1 MSLGLAFTVLA
12 TAVTS
17 IQAVT
22 YTTSVPRP
30 GLFILHLHDRVPA
43 SVSLQREAGGLVLSF
58 PGPVVGEKPFATGPI
73 EDFSIEED
81 GGRVAIRLTLQA
93 RATVEIERAGEGLI
107 VEVEQ
112 VATPTSSDYPRM
124 ADLYPLLFP
133 AGIEPAQQP
142 GPALVALDA
151 PRQGLWLGPLN
162 VRPAINVRYVN
173 SDSVF
178 VDDPTPTRVRY
189 LEVAPVIDGSAGTGS
204 DGSLTFRYAPR
215 FRTGSSLDVV
225 NSTTHILDAGGGY
238 STSPGTGLRGGYHF
252 VTGTLETREV
262 DPGGEFFFGLQP
274 FTRHAVDGSADVALG
289 AVWGLGVGADWN
301 WVDIEEGSGF
311 YSHERGSANANL
323 WYDMSPTLRFRAGY
337 RYDPCRDVFGDR
349 AFIQRC
355 QEHKKRNVA
364 DHLPESMRPGVRR
377 AMNQAYECRDAKRAK
392 RQLEALAARLE
403 SEHPGA
409 AASLREGL
417 DETLTVIELN
427 LPERLQLSL
436 RTTNPI
442 DNLIGSVRKVSRRVK
457 RWRGGRMM
465 LRWCGAAVL
474 DAEQRFRR
482 IRGYREMPKLIAAL
496 RARDAELDE
505 KENAA

>member
-1 MSLGLAFTVLA
+1 MKKAIRRRGVPQEILSQLQLPLSELIRQTLLDTVI
-12 TAVTS
+12 TS
-17 IQAVT
+17 GTIQAIEMLRSQQEALCGPRYKQVADRKAHRHGSTAGALVMGGRRVT
-22 YTTSVPRP
+22 LPRP
-30 GLFILHLHDRVPA
+30 RVRSVAGREVELPAWTQWSREDPLEQRALQQMILGVSTRGYSDSLEKLPVEVPERGKSRSA
-43 SVSLQREAGGLVLSF
+43 VSRRFVEGTRRRLVKLQRRDLSKLSLAVLMIDGIHF
-58 PGPVVGEKPFATGPI
+58 EDHVV
-73 EDFSIEED
+73 
-81 GGRVAIRLTLQA
+81 
-93 RATVEIERAGEGLI
+93 
-107 VEVEQ
+107 
-112 VATPTSSDYPRM
+112 
-124 ADLYPLLFP
+124 
-133 AGIEPAQQP
+133 
-142 GPALVALDA
+142 LVALGFENDGKKHVL
-151 PRQGLWLGPLN
+151 GLWEG
-162 VRPAINVRYVN
+162 ATEN
-173 SDSVF
+173 S
-178 VDDPTPTRVRY
+178 RACKAL
-189 LEVAPVIDGSAGTGS
+189 LENLAS
-204 DGSLTFRYAPR
+204 R
-215 FRTGSSLDVV
+215 
-225 NSTTHILDAGGGY
+225 
-238 STSPGTGLRGGYHF
+238 
-252 VTGTLETREV
+252 
-262 DPGGEFFFGLQP
+262 GLQ
-274 FTRHAVDGSADVALG
+274 TNRSMLIVLDGAKALHK
-289 AVWGLGVGADWN
+289 A
-301 WVDIEEGSGF
+301 
-311 YSHERGSANANL
+311 
-323 WYDMSPTLRFRAGY
+323 
-337 RYDPCRDVFGDR
+337 CRDVFGDR

>member
-1 MSLGLAFTVLA
+1 MKKAIRRRGVPQEILSQLQLPLSELIRQTLLETVI
-12 TAVTS
+12 TS
-17 IQAVT
+17 GTIQAIEMLRSQQEALCGPRYKQVADRKAHRHGSTAGSLVMGGRRVT
-22 YTTSVPRP
+22 LPRP
-30 GLFILHLHDRVPA
+30 RVRSVAGREVELPAWTQWSREDPLEQRALQQMILGVSTRGYSDSLEKLPVEVPERGKSRSA
-43 SVSLQREAGGLVLSF
+43 VSRRFVEGTRRRLVKLQRRDLSKLSLAVLMIDGIHF
-58 PGPVVGEKPFATGPI
+58 EDHVV
-73 EDFSIEED
+73 
-81 GGRVAIRLTLQA
+81 
-93 RATVEIERAGEGLI
+93 
-107 VEVEQ
+107 
-112 VATPTSSDYPRM
+112 
-124 ADLYPLLFP
+124 
-133 AGIEPAQQP
+133 
-142 GPALVALDA
+142 LVALGFENDGKKHVL
-151 PRQGLWLGPLN
+151 GLWEG
-162 VRPAINVRYVN
+162 ATEN
-173 SDSVF
+173 S
-178 VDDPTPTRVRY
+178 RACKAL
-189 LEVAPVIDGSAGTGS
+189 LENLAS
-204 DGSLTFRYAPR
+204 R
-215 FRTGSSLDVV
+215 
-225 NSTTHILDAGGGY
+225 
-238 STSPGTGLRGGYHF
+238 
-252 VTGTLETREV
+252 
-262 DPGGEFFFGLQP
+262 GLQ
-274 FTRHAVDGSADVALG
+274 TNRSMLIVLDGAKALHK
-289 AVWGLGVGADWN
+289 A
-301 WVDIEEGSGF
+301 
-311 YSHERGSANANL
+311 
-323 WYDMSPTLRFRAGY
+323 
-337 RYDPCRDVFGDR
+337 CRDVFGDR

-364 DHLPESMRPGVRR
+364 NHLPESMRPGVRR

>member
-1 MSLGLAFTVLA
+1 MKKAIRRRGVPQEILSQLQLPLSELIRQTLLDTVI
-12 TAVTS
+12 TS
-17 IQAVT
+17 GTIQAIEMLRSQQEALCGPRYKQVADRKAHRHGSTAGSLVMGGRRVT
-22 YTTSVPRP
+22 LPRP
-30 GLFILHLHDRVPA
+30 RVRSVAGREVELPAWTQWSREDPLEQRALQQMILGVSTRGYSDSLEKLPVEVPERGKSRSA
-43 SVSLQREAGGLVLSF
+43 VSRRFVEGTRRRLVKLQRRDLSKLSLAVLMIDGIHF
-58 PGPVVGEKPFATGPI
+58 EDHVV
-73 EDFSIEED
+73 
-81 GGRVAIRLTLQA
+81 
-93 RATVEIERAGEGLI
+93 
-107 VEVEQ
+107 
-112 VATPTSSDYPRM
+112 
-124 ADLYPLLFP
+124 
-133 AGIEPAQQP
+133 
-142 GPALVALDA
+142 LVALGFENDGKKHVL
-151 PRQGLWLGPLN
+151 GLWEG
-162 VRPAINVRYVN
+162 ATEN
-173 SDSVF
+173 S
-178 VDDPTPTRVRY
+178 RACKAL
-189 LEVAPVIDGSAGTGS
+189 LENLAS
-204 DGSLTFRYAPR
+204 R
-215 FRTGSSLDVV
+215 
-225 NSTTHILDAGGGY
+225 
-238 STSPGTGLRGGYHF
+238 
-252 VTGTLETREV
+252 
-262 DPGGEFFFGLQP
+262 GLQ
-274 FTRHAVDGSADVALG
+274 TNRSMLIVLDGAKALHK
-289 AVWGLGVGADWN
+289 A
-301 WVDIEEGSGF
+301 
-311 YSHERGSANANL
+311 
-323 WYDMSPTLRFRAGY
+323 
-337 RYDPCRDVFGDR
+337 CRDVFGDR

-482 IRGYREMPKLIAAL
+482 IRAYREMPKLIAAL

>member
-1 MSLGLAFTVLA
+1 MEKAIRRRGVPQEILSQLQLPLSELIRQTLLDTVI
-12 TAVTS
+12 TS
-17 IQAVT
+17 GTIQAIEMLRSQQEALCGPRYKQVADRKAHRHGSTAGSLVMGGRRVT
-22 YTTSVPRP
+22 LPRP
-30 GLFILHLHDRVPA
+30 RVRSVAGREVELPAWTQWSREDPLEQRALQQMILGVSTRGYSDSLEKLPVEVPERGKSRSA
-43 SVSLQREAGGLVLSF
+43 VSRRFVEGTRRRLVKLQRRDLSKLSLAVLMIDGIHF
-58 PGPVVGEKPFATGPI
+58 EDHVV
-73 EDFSIEED
+73 
-81 GGRVAIRLTLQA
+81 
-93 RATVEIERAGEGLI
+93 
-107 VEVEQ
+107 
-112 VATPTSSDYPRM
+112 
-124 ADLYPLLFP
+124 
-133 AGIEPAQQP
+133 
-142 GPALVALDA
+142 LVALGFENDGKKHVL
-151 PRQGLWLGPLN
+151 GLWEG
-162 VRPAINVRYVN
+162 ATEN
-173 SDSVF
+173 S
-178 VDDPTPTRVRY
+178 RACKAL
-189 LEVAPVIDGSAGTGS
+189 LENLAS
-204 DGSLTFRYAPR
+204 R
-215 FRTGSSLDVV
+215 
-225 NSTTHILDAGGGY
+225 
-238 STSPGTGLRGGYHF
+238 
-252 VTGTLETREV
+252 
-262 DPGGEFFFGLQP
+262 GLQ
-274 FTRHAVDGSADVALG
+274 TNRSMLIVLDGAKALHK
-289 AVWGLGVGADWN
+289 A
-301 WVDIEEGSGF
+301 
-311 YSHERGSANANL
+311 
-323 WYDMSPTLRFRAGY
+323 
-337 RYDPCRDVFGDR
+337 CRDVFGDR

-417 DETLTVIELN
+417 DDTLTVIELN

-482 IRGYREMPKLIAAL
+482 IRGYREMPKLIATL

>member
-1 MSLGLAFTVLA
+1 MGSSGWIKKEKAAMKKAIRRRGVPQEILSQLQLPLSELIRQTLLDTVI
-12 TAVTS
+12 TS
-17 IQAVT
+17 GTIQAIEMLRSQQEALCGPRYKQVADRKAHRHGSTAGSLVMGGRRVT
-22 YTTSVPRP
+22 LPRP
-30 GLFILHLHDRVPA
+30 RVRSVAGREVELPAWTQWSREDPLEQRALQQMILGVSTRGYSDSLEKLPVEVPERGKSRSA
-43 SVSLQREAGGLVLSF
+43 VSRRFVEGTRRRLVKLQRRDLSKLSLAVLMIDGIHF
-58 PGPVVGEKPFATGPI
+58 EDHVV
-73 EDFSIEED
+73 
-81 GGRVAIRLTLQA
+81 
-93 RATVEIERAGEGLI
+93 
-107 VEVEQ
+107 
-112 VATPTSSDYPRM
+112 
-124 ADLYPLLFP
+124 
-133 AGIEPAQQP
+133 
-142 GPALVALDA
+142 LVALGFENDGKKHVL
-151 PRQGLWLGPLN
+151 GLWEG
-162 VRPAINVRYVN
+162 ATEN
-173 SDSVF
+173 S
-178 VDDPTPTRVRY
+178 RACKAL
-189 LEVAPVIDGSAGTGS
+189 LENLAS
-204 DGSLTFRYAPR
+204 R
-215 FRTGSSLDVV
+215 
-225 NSTTHILDAGGGY
+225 
-238 STSPGTGLRGGYHF
+238 
-252 VTGTLETREV
+252 
-262 DPGGEFFFGLQP
+262 GLQ
-274 FTRHAVDGSADVALG
+274 TNRSMLIVLDGAKALHK
-289 AVWGLGVGADWN
+289 A
-301 WVDIEEGSGF
+301 
-311 YSHERGSANANL
+311 
-323 WYDMSPTLRFRAGY
+323 
-337 RYDPCRDVFGDR
+337 CRDVFGDR

>member
-1 MSLGLAFTVLA
+1 MKKAIRRRGVPQEILSQLQLPLSELIRQTLLDTVI
-12 TAVTS
+12 TS
-17 IQAVT
+17 GTIQAIEMLRSQQEALCGPRYKQVADRKAHRHGSTAGSLVMGGRRVT
-22 YTTSVPRP
+22 LPRP
-30 GLFILHLHDRVPA
+30 RVRSVAGREVELPAWMQWSREDPLEQRALQQMILGVSTRGYSDSLEKLPVEVPERGKSRSA
-43 SVSLQREAGGLVLSF
+43 VSRRFVEGTRRRLVKLQRRDLSKLSLAVLMIDGIHF
-58 PGPVVGEKPFATGPI
+58 EDHVV
-73 EDFSIEED
+73 
-81 GGRVAIRLTLQA
+81 
-93 RATVEIERAGEGLI
+93 
-107 VEVEQ
+107 
-112 VATPTSSDYPRM
+112 
-124 ADLYPLLFP
+124 
-133 AGIEPAQQP
+133 
-142 GPALVALDA
+142 LVALGFENDGKKHVL
-151 PRQGLWLGPLN
+151 GLWEG
-162 VRPAINVRYVN
+162 ATEN
-173 SDSVF
+173 S
-178 VDDPTPTRVRY
+178 RACKAL
-189 LEVAPVIDGSAGTGS
+189 LENLAS
-204 DGSLTFRYAPR
+204 R
-215 FRTGSSLDVV
+215 
-225 NSTTHILDAGGGY
+225 
-238 STSPGTGLRGGYHF
+238 
-252 VTGTLETREV
+252 
-262 DPGGEFFFGLQP
+262 GLQ
-274 FTRHAVDGSADVALG
+274 TNRSMLIVLDGAKALHK
-289 AVWGLGVGADWN
+289 A
-301 WVDIEEGSGF
+301 
-311 YSHERGSANANL
+311 
-323 WYDMSPTLRFRAGY
+323 
-337 RYDPCRDVFGDR
+337 CRDVFGDR

>member
-1 MSLGLAFTVLA
+1 MGSSDWIKKEKAAMKKAIRRRGVPQEILSQLQLPLSELIRQTLLDTVI
-12 TAVTS
+12 TS
-17 IQAVT
+17 GTIQAIEMLRSQQEALCGPRYKQVADRKAHRHGSTAGSLVMGGRRVT
-22 YTTSVPRP
+22 LPRP
-30 GLFILHLHDRVPA
+30 RVRSVAGREVELPAWTQWSREDPLEQRALQQMILGVSTRGYSDSLEKLPVEVPERGKSRSA
-43 SVSLQREAGGLVLSF
+43 VSRRFVEGTRRRLVKLQRRDLSKLSLAVLMIDGIHF
-58 PGPVVGEKPFATGPI
+58 EDHVV
-73 EDFSIEED
+73 
-81 GGRVAIRLTLQA
+81 
-93 RATVEIERAGEGLI
+93 
-107 VEVEQ
+107 
-112 VATPTSSDYPRM
+112 
-124 ADLYPLLFP
+124 
-133 AGIEPAQQP
+133 
-142 GPALVALDA
+142 LVALGFENDGKKHVL
-151 PRQGLWLGPLN
+151 GLWEG
-162 VRPAINVRYVN
+162 ATEN
-173 SDSVF
+173 S
-178 VDDPTPTRVRY
+178 RACKAL
-189 LEVAPVIDGSAGTGS
+189 LENLAS
-204 DGSLTFRYAPR
+204 R
-215 FRTGSSLDVV
+215 
-225 NSTTHILDAGGGY
+225 
-238 STSPGTGLRGGYHF
+238 
-252 VTGTLETREV
+252 
-262 DPGGEFFFGLQP
+262 GLQ
-274 FTRHAVDGSADVALG
+274 TNRSMLIVLDGAKALHK
-289 AVWGLGVGADWN
+289 A
-301 WVDIEEGSGF
+301 
-311 YSHERGSANANL
+311 
-323 WYDMSPTLRFRAGY
+323 
-337 RYDPCRDVFGDR
+337 CRDVFGDR

-392 RQLEALAARLE
+392 RLLEALAARLE

>member
-1 MSLGLAFTVLA
+1 MKKAIRRRGVPQEILSQLQLPLSELIRQTLLDTVI
-12 TAVTS
+12 TS
-17 IQAVT
+17 GTIQAIEMRRSQQEALCGPRYKQVADRKAHRHGSTAGSLVMGGRRVT
-22 YTTSVPRP
+22 LPRP
-30 GLFILHLHDRVPA
+30 RVRSVAGREVELPAWTQWSREDPLEQRALQQMILGVSTRGYSDSLEKLPVEVPERGKSRSA
-43 SVSLQREAGGLVLSF
+43 VSRRFVEGTRRRLVKLQRRDLSKLSLAVLMIDGIHF
-58 PGPVVGEKPFATGPI
+58 EDHVV
-73 EDFSIEED
+73 
-81 GGRVAIRLTLQA
+81 
-93 RATVEIERAGEGLI
+93 
-107 VEVEQ
+107 
-112 VATPTSSDYPRM
+112 
-124 ADLYPLLFP
+124 
-133 AGIEPAQQP
+133 
-142 GPALVALDA
+142 LVALGFENDGKKHVL
-151 PRQGLWLGPLN
+151 GLWEG
-162 VRPAINVRYVN
+162 ATEN
-173 SDSVF
+173 S
-178 VDDPTPTRVRY
+178 RACKAL
-189 LEVAPVIDGSAGTGS
+189 LENLAS
-204 DGSLTFRYAPR
+204 R
-215 FRTGSSLDVV
+215 
-225 NSTTHILDAGGGY
+225 
-238 STSPGTGLRGGYHF
+238 
-252 VTGTLETREV
+252 
-262 DPGGEFFFGLQP
+262 GLQ
-274 FTRHAVDGSADVALG
+274 TNRSMLIVLDGAKALHK
-289 AVWGLGVGADWN
+289 A
-301 WVDIEEGSGF
+301 
-311 YSHERGSANANL
+311 
-323 WYDMSPTLRFRAGY
+323 
-337 RYDPCRDVFGDR
+337 CRDVFGDR

-377 AMNQAYECRDAKRAK
+377 AMNQAYECRDAKSAK

-417 DETLTVIELN
+417 DDTLTVIELN

>member
-1 MSLGLAFTVLA
+1 MPQEILSQLQLPLSELIRQTLLDTVI
-12 TAVTS
+12 TS
-17 IQAVT
+17 GTIQAIEMLRSQQEALCGPRYKQVADRKAHRHGSTAGSLVMGGRRVT
-22 YTTSVPRP
+22 LPRP
-30 GLFILHLHDRVPA
+30 RVRSVAGREVELPAWTQWSREDPLEQRALQQMILGVSTRGYSDSLEKLPVEVPERGKSRSA
-43 SVSLQREAGGLVLSF
+43 VSRRFVEGTRRRLVKLQRRDLSKLSLAVLMIDGIHF
-58 PGPVVGEKPFATGPI
+58 EDHVV
-73 EDFSIEED
+73 
-81 GGRVAIRLTLQA
+81 
-93 RATVEIERAGEGLI
+93 
-107 VEVEQ
+107 
-112 VATPTSSDYPRM
+112 
-124 ADLYPLLFP
+124 
-133 AGIEPAQQP
+133 
-142 GPALVALDA
+142 LVALGFENDGKKHVL
-151 PRQGLWLGPLN
+151 GLWEG
-162 VRPAINVRYVN
+162 ATEN
-173 SDSVF
+173 S
-178 VDDPTPTRVRY
+178 RACKAL
-189 LEVAPVIDGSAGTGS
+189 LENLAS
-204 DGSLTFRYAPR
+204 R
-215 FRTGSSLDVV
+215 
-225 NSTTHILDAGGGY
+225 
-238 STSPGTGLRGGYHF
+238 
-252 VTGTLETREV
+252 
-262 DPGGEFFFGLQP
+262 GLQ
-274 FTRHAVDGSADVALG
+274 TNRSMLIVLDGAKALHK
-289 AVWGLGVGADWN
+289 A
-301 WVDIEEGSGF
+301 
-311 YSHERGSANANL
+311 
-323 WYDMSPTLRFRAGY
+323 
-337 RYDPCRDVFGDR
+337 CRDVFGDR

>member
-1 MSLGLAFTVLA
+1 MK
-12 TAVTS
+12 
-17 IQAVT
+17 
-22 YTTSVPRP
+22 
-30 GLFILHLHDRVPA
+30 
-43 SVSLQREAGGLVLSF
+43 LQRRDLSKLSLAVLMIDGIHF
-58 PGPVVGEKPFATGPI
+58 EDHVV
-73 EDFSIEED
+73 
-81 GGRVAIRLTLQA
+81 
-93 RATVEIERAGEGLI
+93 
-107 VEVEQ
+107 
-112 VATPTSSDYPRM
+112 
-124 ADLYPLLFP
+124 
-133 AGIEPAQQP
+133 
-142 GPALVALDA
+142 LVALGFENDGKKHVL
-151 PRQGLWLGPLN
+151 GLWEGATENFRACKAL
-162 VRPAINVRYVN
+162 
-173 SDSVF
+173 
-178 VDDPTPTRVRY
+178 
-189 LEVAPVIDGSAGTGS
+189 LENLAS
-204 DGSLTFRYAPR
+204 R
-215 FRTGSSLDVV
+215 
-225 NSTTHILDAGGGY
+225 
-238 STSPGTGLRGGYHF
+238 
-252 VTGTLETREV
+252 
-262 DPGGEFFFGLQP
+262 GLQ
-274 FTRHAVDGSADVALG
+274 TNRSMLIVLDGAKALHK
-289 AVWGLGVGADWN
+289 A
-301 WVDIEEGSGF
+301 
-311 YSHERGSANANL
+311 
-323 WYDMSPTLRFRAGY
+323 
-337 RYDPCRDVFGDR
+337 CRDVFGDR

>member
-1 MSLGLAFTVLA
+1 MKKAIRRRGVPQEILSQLQLPLSELIRQTLLDTVI
-12 TAVTS
+12 TS
-17 IQAVT
+17 GTIQAIEMLRSQQEALCGPRYKQVADRKAHRHGSTAGSLVMGGRRVT
-22 YTTSVPRP
+22 LPRP
-30 GLFILHLHDRVPA
+30 RVRSVAGREVELPAWTQWSREDPLEQRALQQMILGVSTRGYSDSLEKLPVEVPERGKSRSA
-43 SVSLQREAGGLVLSF
+43 VSRRFVEGTRRRLVKLQRRDLSKLSLAVLMIDGIHF
-58 PGPVVGEKPFATGPI
+58 EDHVV
-73 EDFSIEED
+73 
-81 GGRVAIRLTLQA
+81 
-93 RATVEIERAGEGLI
+93 
-107 VEVEQ
+107 
-112 VATPTSSDYPRM
+112 
-124 ADLYPLLFP
+124 
-133 AGIEPAQQP
+133 
-142 GPALVALDA
+142 LVALGFENDGKKHVL
-151 PRQGLWLGPLN
+151 GLWEG
-162 VRPAINVRYVN
+162 ATEN
-173 SDSVF
+173 S
-178 VDDPTPTRVRY
+178 RACKAL
-189 LEVAPVIDGSAGTGS
+189 LENLAS
-204 DGSLTFRYAPR
+204 R
-215 FRTGSSLDVV
+215 
-225 NSTTHILDAGGGY
+225 
-238 STSPGTGLRGGYHF
+238 
-252 VTGTLETREV
+252 
-262 DPGGEFFFGLQP
+262 GLQ
-274 FTRHAVDGSADVALG
+274 TNRSMLIVLDGAKALHK
-289 AVWGLGVGADWN
+289 A
-301 WVDIEEGSGF
+301 
-311 YSHERGSANANL
+311 
-323 WYDMSPTLRFRAGY
+323 
-337 RYDPCRDVFGDR
+337 CRDVFGDR

-417 DETLTVIELN
+417 DETLTVIEFN

>member
-1 MSLGLAFTVLA
+1 MGSSDWIKKEKAAMKKAIRRRGVPQEILSQLQLPLSELIRQTLLDTVI
-12 TAVTS
+12 TS
-17 IQAVT
+17 GTIQAIEMLRSQQEALCGPRYKQVADRKAHRHGSTAGSLVMGGRRVT
-22 YTTSVPRP
+22 LPRP
-30 GLFILHLHDRVPA
+30 RVRSVAGREVELPAWTQWSREDPLEQRALQQMILGVSTRGYSDSLEKLPVEVPERGKSRSA
-43 SVSLQREAGGLVLSF
+43 VSRRFVEGTRRRLVKLQRRDLSKLSLAVLMIDGIHF
-58 PGPVVGEKPFATGPI
+58 EDHVV
-73 EDFSIEED
+73 
-81 GGRVAIRLTLQA
+81 
-93 RATVEIERAGEGLI
+93 
-107 VEVEQ
+107 
-112 VATPTSSDYPRM
+112 
-124 ADLYPLLFP
+124 
-133 AGIEPAQQP
+133 
-142 GPALVALDA
+142 LVALGFENDGKKHVL
-151 PRQGLWLGPLN
+151 GLWEG
-162 VRPAINVRYVN
+162 ATEN
-173 SDSVF
+173 S
-178 VDDPTPTRVRY
+178 RACKAL
-189 LEVAPVIDGSAGTGS
+189 LENLAS
-204 DGSLTFRYAPR
+204 R
-215 FRTGSSLDVV
+215 
-225 NSTTHILDAGGGY
+225 
-238 STSPGTGLRGGYHF
+238 
-252 VTGTLETREV
+252 
-262 DPGGEFFFGLQP
+262 GLQ
-274 FTRHAVDGSADVALG
+274 TNRSMLIVLDGAKALHK
-289 AVWGLGVGADWN
+289 A
-301 WVDIEEGSGF
+301 
-311 YSHERGSANANL
+311 
-323 WYDMSPTLRFRAGY
+323 
-337 RYDPCRDVFGDR
+337 CRDVFGDR

>member
-1 MSLGLAFTVLA
+1 MKKAIRRRGVPQEILSQLQLPLSELIRQTLLDTVI
-12 TAVTS
+12 TS
-17 IQAVT
+17 GTIQAIEMLRSQQEALCGPRYKQVADRRAHRHGSTAGSLVMGGRRVT
-22 YTTSVPRP
+22 LPRP
-30 GLFILHLHDRVPA
+30 RVRSVAGREVELPAWTQWSREDPLEQRALQQMILGVSTRGYSDSLEKLPVEVPERGKSRSA
-43 SVSLQREAGGLVLSF
+43 VSRRFVEGTRRRLVKLQRRDLSKLSLAVLMIDGIHF
-58 PGPVVGEKPFATGPI
+58 EDHVV
-73 EDFSIEED
+73 
-81 GGRVAIRLTLQA
+81 
-93 RATVEIERAGEGLI
+93 
-107 VEVEQ
+107 
-112 VATPTSSDYPRM
+112 
-124 ADLYPLLFP
+124 
-133 AGIEPAQQP
+133 
-142 GPALVALDA
+142 LVALGFENDGKKHVL
-151 PRQGLWLGPLN
+151 GLWEG
-162 VRPAINVRYVN
+162 ATEN
-173 SDSVF
+173 S
-178 VDDPTPTRVRY
+178 RACKAL
-189 LEVAPVIDGSAGTGS
+189 LENLAS
-204 DGSLTFRYAPR
+204 R
-215 FRTGSSLDVV
+215 
-225 NSTTHILDAGGGY
+225 
-238 STSPGTGLRGGYHF
+238 
-252 VTGTLETREV
+252 
-262 DPGGEFFFGLQP
+262 GLQ
-274 FTRHAVDGSADVALG
+274 TNRSMLIVLDGAKALHK
-289 AVWGLGVGADWN
+289 A
-301 WVDIEEGSGF
+301 
-311 YSHERGSANANL
+311 
-323 WYDMSPTLRFRAGY
+323 
-337 RYDPCRDVFGDR
+337 CRDIFGDR

-377 AMNQAYECRDAKRAK
+377 AMDQAYECRDAKRAK

>member
-1 MSLGLAFTVLA
+1 MKKAIRRRGVPQEILSQLQLPLSEVIRQTLLDTVI
-12 TAVTS
+12 TS
-17 IQAVT
+17 GTIQAIEMLRSQQEALCGPRYKQVADRKAHRHGSTAGSLVMGGRRVT
-22 YTTSVPRP
+22 LPRP
-30 GLFILHLHDRVPA
+30 RVRSVAGREVELPAWTQWSREDPLEQRALQQMILGVSTRGYSDSLEKLPVEVPERGKSRSA
-43 SVSLQREAGGLVLSF
+43 VSRRFVEGTRRRLVKLQRRDLSKLSLAVLMIDGIHF
-58 PGPVVGEKPFATGPI
+58 EDHVV
-73 EDFSIEED
+73 
-81 GGRVAIRLTLQA
+81 
-93 RATVEIERAGEGLI
+93 
-107 VEVEQ
+107 
-112 VATPTSSDYPRM
+112 
-124 ADLYPLLFP
+124 
-133 AGIEPAQQP
+133 
-142 GPALVALDA
+142 LVALGFENDGKKHVL
-151 PRQGLWLGPLN
+151 GLWEG
-162 VRPAINVRYVN
+162 ATEN
-173 SDSVF
+173 S
-178 VDDPTPTRVRY
+178 RACKAL
-189 LEVAPVIDGSAGTGS
+189 LENLAS
-204 DGSLTFRYAPR
+204 R
-215 FRTGSSLDVV
+215 
-225 NSTTHILDAGGGY
+225 
-238 STSPGTGLRGGYHF
+238 
-252 VTGTLETREV
+252 
-262 DPGGEFFFGLQP
+262 GLQ
-274 FTRHAVDGSADVALG
+274 TNRSMLIVLDGAKALHK
-289 AVWGLGVGADWN
+289 A
-301 WVDIEEGSGF
+301 
-311 YSHERGSANANL
+311 
-323 WYDMSPTLRFRAGY
+323 
-337 RYDPCRDVFGDR
+337 CRDVFGDR

-417 DETLTVIELN
+417 DDTLTVIELN

>member
-1 MSLGLAFTVLA
+1 MKKAIRRRGVPQEILSLSQLQLPLSELIRQTLLDTVI
-12 TAVTS
+12 TS
-17 IQAVT
+17 GTIQAIEMLRSQQEALCGPRYKQVADRKAHRHGSTAGSLVMGGRRVT
-22 YTTSVPRP
+22 LPRP
-30 GLFILHLHDRVPA
+30 RVRSVAGREVELPAWTQWSREDPLEQRALQQMILGVSTRGYSDSLEKLPVEVPERGKSRSA
-43 SVSLQREAGGLVLSF
+43 VSRRFVEGTRRRLVKLQRRDLSKLSLAVLMIDGIHF
-58 PGPVVGEKPFATGPI
+58 EDHVV
-73 EDFSIEED
+73 
-81 GGRVAIRLTLQA
+81 
-93 RATVEIERAGEGLI
+93 
-107 VEVEQ
+107 
-112 VATPTSSDYPRM
+112 
-124 ADLYPLLFP
+124 
-133 AGIEPAQQP
+133 
-142 GPALVALDA
+142 LVALGFENDGKKHVL
-151 PRQGLWLGPLN
+151 GLWEG
-162 VRPAINVRYVN
+162 ATEN
-173 SDSVF
+173 S
-178 VDDPTPTRVRY
+178 RACKAL
-189 LEVAPVIDGSAGTGS
+189 LENLAS
-204 DGSLTFRYAPR
+204 R
-215 FRTGSSLDVV
+215 
-225 NSTTHILDAGGGY
+225 
-238 STSPGTGLRGGYHF
+238 
-252 VTGTLETREV
+252 
-262 DPGGEFFFGLQP
+262 GLQ
-274 FTRHAVDGSADVALG
+274 TNRSMLIVLDGAKALHK
-289 AVWGLGVGADWN
+289 A
-301 WVDIEEGSGF
+301 
-311 YSHERGSANANL
+311 
-323 WYDMSPTLRFRAGY
+323 
-337 RYDPCRDVFGDR
+337 CRDVFGDR

-364 DHLPESMRPGVRR
+364 NHLPESMRPGVRR

>member
-1 MSLGLAFTVLA
+1 MKKAIRRRGVPQEILSQLQLPLSELIRQTLLDTVI
-12 TAVTS
+12 TS
-17 IQAVT
+17 GTIQAIEMLRSQQEALCGPRYKQVADRKAHRHGSTAGSLVMGGRRVT
-22 YTTSVPRP
+22 LPRP
-30 GLFILHLHDRVPA
+30 RVRSVAGREVELPAWTQWSREDPLEQRALQQMILGVSTRGYSDSLEKLPVEVPERGKSRSA
-43 SVSLQREAGGLVLSF
+43 VSRRFVEGTRRRLVKLQRRDLSKLSLAVLMIDGIHF
-58 PGPVVGEKPFATGPI
+58 EDHVV
-73 EDFSIEED
+73 
-81 GGRVAIRLTLQA
+81 
-93 RATVEIERAGEGLI
+93 
-107 VEVEQ
+107 
-112 VATPTSSDYPRM
+112 
-124 ADLYPLLFP
+124 
-133 AGIEPAQQP
+133 
-142 GPALVALDA
+142 LVALGFENDGKKHVL
-151 PRQGLWLGPLN
+151 GLWEG
-162 VRPAINVRYVN
+162 ATEN
-173 SDSVF
+173 S
-178 VDDPTPTRVRY
+178 RACKAL
-189 LEVAPVIDGSAGTGS
+189 LENLAS
-204 DGSLTFRYAPR
+204 R
-215 FRTGSSLDVV
+215 
-225 NSTTHILDAGGGY
+225 
-238 STSPGTGLRGGYHF
+238 
-252 VTGTLETREV
+252 
-262 DPGGEFFFGLQP
+262 GLQ
-274 FTRHAVDGSADVALG
+274 TNRSMLIVLDGAKALHK
-289 AVWGLGVGADWN
+289 A
-301 WVDIEEGSGF
+301 
-311 YSHERGSANANL
+311 
-323 WYDMSPTLRFRAGY
+323 
-337 RYDPCRDVFGDR
+337 CRDVFGDR

-377 AMNQAYECRDAKRAK
+377 AMNQAYECRDAKSAK

-417 DETLTVIELN
+417 DDTLTVIELN

>member
-1 MSLGLAFTVLA
+1 MKKAIRRRGVPQEILSQLQLPLSELIRQTLLDTVI
-12 TAVTS
+12 TS
-17 IQAVT
+17 GTIQAIETLRSQQEALCGPRYKQVADRKAHRHGSTAGSLVMGGRRVT
-22 YTTSVPRP
+22 LPRP
-30 GLFILHLHDRVPA
+30 RVRSVAGREVELPAWTQWSREDPLEQRALQQMILGVSTRGYSDSLEKLPVEVPERGKSRSA
-43 SVSLQREAGGLVLSF
+43 VSRRFVEGTRRRLVKLQRRDLSKLSLAVLMIDGIHF
-58 PGPVVGEKPFATGPI
+58 EDHVV
-73 EDFSIEED
+73 
-81 GGRVAIRLTLQA
+81 
-93 RATVEIERAGEGLI
+93 
-107 VEVEQ
+107 
-112 VATPTSSDYPRM
+112 
-124 ADLYPLLFP
+124 
-133 AGIEPAQQP
+133 
-142 GPALVALDA
+142 LVALGFENDGKKHVL
-151 PRQGLWLGPLN
+151 GLWEG
-162 VRPAINVRYVN
+162 ATEN
-173 SDSVF
+173 S
-178 VDDPTPTRVRY
+178 RACKAL
-189 LEVAPVIDGSAGTGS
+189 LENLAS
-204 DGSLTFRYAPR
+204 R
-215 FRTGSSLDVV
+215 
-225 NSTTHILDAGGGY
+225 
-238 STSPGTGLRGGYHF
+238 
-252 VTGTLETREV
+252 
-262 DPGGEFFFGLQP
+262 GLQ
-274 FTRHAVDGSADVALG
+274 TNRSMLIVLDGAKALHK
-289 AVWGLGVGADWN
+289 A
-301 WVDIEEGSGF
+301 
-311 YSHERGSANANL
+311 
-323 WYDMSPTLRFRAGY
+323 
-337 RYDPCRDVFGDR
+337 CRDVFGDR

-417 DETLTVIELN
+417 DDTLTVIELN

>member
-1 MSLGLAFTVLA
+1 MKKAIRRRGVPQEILSQLQLPLSELIRQTLLD
-12 TAVTS
+12 TLITS
-17 IQAVT
+17 GTIQAIEMLRSQQEALCGPRYKQVADRKAHRHGSTAGSLVMGGRRVT
-22 YTTSVPRP
+22 LPRP
-30 GLFILHLHDRVPA
+30 RVRSVAGREVELPAWTQWSSCRPGRNGLGRTRWSKGPSSIPSGHHKMILGVSTRGYSDSLEKLPVEVPERGKSRSA
-43 SVSLQREAGGLVLSF
+43 VSRRFVEGTRRRLVKLQRRDLSKLSLAVLMIDGIHF
-58 PGPVVGEKPFATGPI
+58 EDHVV
-73 EDFSIEED
+73 
-81 GGRVAIRLTLQA
+81 
-93 RATVEIERAGEGLI
+93 
-107 VEVEQ
+107 
-112 VATPTSSDYPRM
+112 
-124 ADLYPLLFP
+124 
-133 AGIEPAQQP
+133 
-142 GPALVALDA
+142 LVALGFENDGKKHVL
-151 PRQGLWLGPLN
+151 GLWEG
-162 VRPAINVRYVN
+162 ATEN
-173 SDSVF
+173 S
-178 VDDPTPTRVRY
+178 RACKAL
-189 LEVAPVIDGSAGTGS
+189 LENLAS
-204 DGSLTFRYAPR
+204 R
-215 FRTGSSLDVV
+215 
-225 NSTTHILDAGGGY
+225 
-238 STSPGTGLRGGYHF
+238 
-252 VTGTLETREV
+252 
-262 DPGGEFFFGLQP
+262 GLQ
-274 FTRHAVDGSADVALG
+274 TNRSMLIVLDGAKALHK
-289 AVWGLGVGADWN
+289 A
-301 WVDIEEGSGF
+301 
-311 YSHERGSANANL
+311 
-323 WYDMSPTLRFRAGY
+323 
-337 RYDPCRDVFGDR
+337 CRDVFGDR

-417 DETLTVIELN
+417 DDTLTVIELN

>member
-1 MSLGLAFTVLA
+1 MKKAIRRRGVPQEILSQLQLPLSELIRQTLLDTVI
-12 TAVTS
+12 TS
-17 IQAVT
+17 GTIQAIEMLRSQQEALCGPRYKQVADRKAHRHGSTAGSLVMGGRRVT
-22 YTTSVPRP
+22 LPRP
-30 GLFILHLHDRVPA
+30 RVRSVAGREVELPAWTQWSREDPLEQRALQQMILGVSTRGYSDSLEKLPVEVPERGKSRSA
-43 SVSLQREAGGLVLSF
+43 VSRRFVEGTRRRLVKLQRRDLSKLSLAVLMIDGIHF
-58 PGPVVGEKPFATGPI
+58 EDHVV
-73 EDFSIEED
+73 
-81 GGRVAIRLTLQA
+81 
-93 RATVEIERAGEGLI
+93 
-107 VEVEQ
+107 
-112 VATPTSSDYPRM
+112 
-124 ADLYPLLFP
+124 
-133 AGIEPAQQP
+133 
-142 GPALVALDA
+142 LVALGFENDGKKHVL
-151 PRQGLWLGPLN
+151 GLWEG
-162 VRPAINVRYVN
+162 ATEN
-173 SDSVF
+173 S
-178 VDDPTPTRVRY
+178 RACKAL
-189 LEVAPVIDGSAGTGS
+189 LENLAS
-204 DGSLTFRYAPR
+204 R
-215 FRTGSSLDVV
+215 
-225 NSTTHILDAGGGY
+225 
-238 STSPGTGLRGGYHF
+238 
-252 VTGTLETREV
+252 
-262 DPGGEFFFGLQP
+262 GLQ
-274 FTRHAVDGSADVALG
+274 TNRSMLIVLDGAKALHK
-289 AVWGLGVGADWN
+289 A
-301 WVDIEEGSGF
+301 
-311 YSHERGSANANL
+311 
-323 WYDMSPTLRFRAGY
+323 
-337 RYDPCRDVFGDR
+337 CRDVFGDR

-417 DETLTVIELN
+417 DDTLTVIELN

-457 RWRGGRMM
+457 RGRGGRMM

>member
-1 MSLGLAFTVLA
+1 MKKAIRRRGVPQEILSQLQLPLSELIRQTLLDTVI
-12 TAVTS
+12 TS
-17 IQAVT
+17 GTIQAIEMLRSQQEALCGPRYKQVADRKAHRHGSTAGSLVMGGRRVT
-22 YTTSVPRP
+22 LPRP
-30 GLFILHLHDRVPA
+30 RVRSVAGREVELPAWTQWSREDPLEQRALQQMILGVSTRGYSDSLEKLPVEVPERGKSRSA
-43 SVSLQREAGGLVLSF
+43 VSRRFVEGTRRRLVKLQRRDLSKLSLAVLMIDGIHF
-58 PGPVVGEKPFATGPI
+58 EDHVV
-73 EDFSIEED
+73 
-81 GGRVAIRLTLQA
+81 
-93 RATVEIERAGEGLI
+93 
-107 VEVEQ
+107 
-112 VATPTSSDYPRM
+112 
-124 ADLYPLLFP
+124 
-133 AGIEPAQQP
+133 
-142 GPALVALDA
+142 LVALGFENDGKKHVL
-151 PRQGLWLGPLN
+151 GLWEG
-162 VRPAINVRYVN
+162 ATEN
-173 SDSVF
+173 S
-178 VDDPTPTRVRY
+178 RACKAL
-189 LEVAPVIDGSAGTGS
+189 LENLAS
-204 DGSLTFRYAPR
+204 R
-215 FRTGSSLDVV
+215 
-225 NSTTHILDAGGGY
+225 
-238 STSPGTGLRGGYHF
+238 
-252 VTGTLETREV
+252 
-262 DPGGEFFFGLQP
+262 GLQ
-274 FTRHAVDGSADVALG
+274 TNRSMLIVLDGAKALHK
-289 AVWGLGVGADWN
+289 A
-301 WVDIEEGSGF
+301 
-311 YSHERGSANANL
+311 
-323 WYDMSPTLRFRAGY
+323 
-337 RYDPCRDVFGDR
+337 CRDVFGDR

-377 AMNQAYECRDAKRAK
+377 AMNQAYECRDVKRAK
-392 RQLEALAARLE
+392 RLLEALAARLE

>member
-1 MSLGLAFTVLA
+1 MPQEILSQLQLPLSELIRQTLLDTVI
-12 TAVTS
+12 TS
-17 IQAVT
+17 GTIQAIEMLRSQQEALCGPRYKQVADRKAHRHGSTAGSLVMGGRRVT
-22 YTTSVPRP
+22 LPRP
-30 GLFILHLHDRVPA
+30 RVRSVAGREVELPAWTQWSREDPLEQRALQQMILGVSTRGYSDSLEKLPVEVPERGKSRSA
-43 SVSLQREAGGLVLSF
+43 VSRRFVEGTRRRLVKLQRRDLSKLSLAVLMIDGIHF
-58 PGPVVGEKPFATGPI
+58 EDHVV
-73 EDFSIEED
+73 
-81 GGRVAIRLTLQA
+81 
-93 RATVEIERAGEGLI
+93 
-107 VEVEQ
+107 
-112 VATPTSSDYPRM
+112 
-124 ADLYPLLFP
+124 
-133 AGIEPAQQP
+133 
-142 GPALVALDA
+142 LVALGFENDGKKHVL
-151 PRQGLWLGPLN
+151 GLWEG
-162 VRPAINVRYVN
+162 ATEN
-173 SDSVF
+173 S
-178 VDDPTPTRVRY
+178 RACKAL
-189 LEVAPVIDGSAGTGS
+189 LENLAS
-204 DGSLTFRYAPR
+204 R
-215 FRTGSSLDVV
+215 
-225 NSTTHILDAGGGY
+225 
-238 STSPGTGLRGGYHF
+238 
-252 VTGTLETREV
+252 
-262 DPGGEFFFGLQP
+262 GLQ
-274 FTRHAVDGSADVALG
+274 TNRSMLIVLDGAKALHK
-289 AVWGLGVGADWN
+289 A
-301 WVDIEEGSGF
+301 
-311 YSHERGSANANL
+311 
-323 WYDMSPTLRFRAGY
+323 
-337 RYDPCRDVFGDR
+337 CRDVFGDR

-392 RQLEALAARLE
+392 RLLEALAARLE

-417 DETLTVIELN
+417 DDTLTVIELN